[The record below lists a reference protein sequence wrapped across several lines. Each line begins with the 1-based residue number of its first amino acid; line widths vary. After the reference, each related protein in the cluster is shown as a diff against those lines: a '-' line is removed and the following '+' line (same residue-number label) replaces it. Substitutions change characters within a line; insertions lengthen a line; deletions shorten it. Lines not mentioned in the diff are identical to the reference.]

1 MSRQSDLGD
10 AQNARREAL
19 GNDLAV
25 RAVRAFRTVPL
36 DDLEAGWD
44 RVAPQL
50 VGLVTSA
57 QLVAAQQS
65 VPYMAAVDQSW
76 GYQPKPVTLNEGAF
90 AGVMSDGREVAPAM
104 YGAVTQTKR
113 LIGSGLAPSR
123 AFESG
128 AAFLGILAQGAVHDL
143 GRSSDSVL
151 AAGKGYTLYVRVLNA
166 GACSRCAILAGKSS
180 GAVAFDRHVSC
191 KCGTMAIPGGAKI
204 PDGLPSSPEEYFG
217 TLTPA
222 EQSRVFTKAGAE
234 AIRHGANPIQVVNA
248 RRGAYGI
255 GYSGHGGAAVSGNR
269 LKPLTIGVKADGSP
283 LRVYATTEGT
293 TARGGFGRSEIAATA
308 KSTKEGRYR
317 RTTSIRLMPEAIQT
331 MAGSNPARYREL
343 LKKYGYLD

>member
-1 MSRQSDLGD
+1 MSRQSDLGN

-19 GNDLAV
+19 GNELAV
-25 RAVRAFRTVPL
+25 RAVRVFRTVPL

-44 RVAPQL
+44 RVAPRL
-50 VGLVTSA
+50 LSLVTAA
-57 QLVAAQQS
+57 QLVASQQS

-76 GYQPKPVTLNEGAF
+76 GYRAKPVTLNEGAF
-90 AGVMSDGREVAPAM
+90 AGVMGDGREVAPAM

-113 LIGSGLAPSR
+113 LIGSGLAPAR

-128 AAFLGILAQGAVHDL
+128 AAFLAILAQTAVHDL
-143 GRSSDSVL
+143 GRSSDGVL
-151 AAGKGYTLYVRVLNA
+151 AAGKGYTLYVRVINT

-180 GAVAFDRHVSC
+180 GMVAFQRHVSC
-191 KCGTMAIPGGAKI
+191 KCGAMAIPGGAKI
-204 PDGLPSSPEEYFG
+204 PDGLYSSPEEYFDSLSV
-217 TLTPA
+217 T

-234 AIRHGANPIQVVNA
+234 AIREGANPIQVVNA

-255 GYSGHGGAAVSGNR
+255 GYKGRSNVPSSGNR

-283 LRVYATTEGT
+283 LRVFATTEGT
-293 TARGGFGRSEIAATA
+293 TRRGQFGRNNF
-308 KSTKEGRYR
+308 EGGSR
-317 RTTSIRLMPEAIQT
+317 RTTSIRLMPEQISV
-331 MAGSNPARYREL
+331 MAGGNSERYREL